1 MIRHSDQVLKVSDI
15 MHELNIPRREAEG
28 LLDRFGKRMNRT
40 RVITQREFRFLQLKG
55 EIARWLS
62 TRH

>member
-1 MIRHSDQVLKVSDI
+1 MIRHPDQILKISDI
-15 MHELNIPRREAEG
+15 MQELNISRREAEG

-55 EIARWLS
+55 EVARWLG